1 VIQRPDNPESYAAGV
16 AALPGISAV
25 VAVVSA
31 PARALVEV
39 PRTLLDLNRSILALI
54 DALAMARETLASAS
68 EVAARIERVAEEL
81 EEPLLAL
88 RPGIERL
95 ARVLD
100 DEAVD
105 TLPDTIRRINEDVLP
120 LLSGLRD
127 TQNKVNQ
134 VASMMPGAAS
144 LLFARRARPSAAV
157 EIVVES
163 GDEDPA

>member
-1 VIQRPDNPESYAAGV
+1 MPR
-16 AALPGISAV
+16 ISQLTTLI
-25 VAVVSA
+25 SA
-31 PARALVEV
+31 PARALIGV

-54 DALAMARETLASAS
+54 DALTMARETLASAA
-68 EVAARIERVAEEL
+68 EAAARVERVAEEL

-100 DEAVD
+100 DDAVD

-134 VASMMPGAAS
+134 VASIMPGAAS
-144 LLFARRARPSAAV
+144 LLFARRGRPPASAELPP
-157 EIVVES
+157 EIVVEPDDDS
-163 GDEDPA
+163 DSA